1 MTRGLF
7 GCLLKFPFQTYWK
20 SQSHTLY
27 FKPSKRRRRRR
38 TTPTYNVLNMIST
51 LPTFAPT
58 PQEKQQARYFGPQNN
73 PQGKCIY

>member
-1 MTRGLF
+1 MLIQVLVRN
-7 GCLLKFPFQTYWK
+7 LLEKVNHRDY
-20 SQSHTLY
+20 Y
-27 FKPSKRRRRRR
+27 FEPSKRRRRR

>member
-1 MTRGLF
+1 MDIF
-7 GCLLKFPFQTYWK
+7 LKFTWTK
-20 SQSHTLY
+20 SIKQYAHKLY
-27 FKPSKRRRRRR
+27 FKPSERRRRR
-38 TTPTYNVLNMIST
+38 TTPTYNVHNMIST